1 MKNPEER
8 ATATELLQHPFIRA
22 AQPSSIL
29 RTMLEEAMEIRESQN
44 SNRQNQIKTITESV
58 SWHVNSGEIGI
69 GRTKERDLLARYG

>member
-58 SWHVNSGEIGI
+58 SWHVDSGEIEGGGMKRI
-69 GRTKERDLLARYG
+69 EQTSRYR